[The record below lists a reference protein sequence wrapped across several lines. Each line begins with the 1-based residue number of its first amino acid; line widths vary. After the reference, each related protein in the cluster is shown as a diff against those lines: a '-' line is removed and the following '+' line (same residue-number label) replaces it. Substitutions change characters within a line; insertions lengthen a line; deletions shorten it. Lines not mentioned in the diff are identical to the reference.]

1 MSVTFHIVALG
12 PPGAG
17 KTIYLAAIHHMLSGQ
32 AEVFGGNISAT
43 VVDSVGRAFLRRVY
57 AQAADPEAT
66 WPEGTRSGEP
76 MREFTFKFAVTWTQR
91 GLLGGSKLHSY
102 EVLKISYVDY
112 AGEWIPDADQISP
125 GLMESFNQRVA
136 GAHALLGVIDGV
148 KLLQFLDGHPSGDRF
163 LSDHVGP
170 VVDFMQGVKIPI
182 HFVVTKW
189 DLFDGRYTLAEVCDR
204 LLDTRRTGLRKLVAS
219 RTSQGRL
226 GRGQGTVRLI
236 PVSSLGKI
244 ATLDERWRVHK
255 MPGAEAS
262 PFNVEIPLAAVVY
275 DVCDLAIRELAER
288 ARAEAAPA
296 GPPNPASPEVQIGPG
311 GVNVSLTQVVANILA
326 QGGEVIKTLGVPAL
340 YIGRSLRRTV
350 RKVRAKG
357 ITGVT
362 SQEAALFYVMQ
373 QMGQRLRQFEE
384 SEPSALLTAKDRQR

>member
-1 MSVTFHIVALG
+1 VPVTYHIVALG

-17 KTIYLAAIHHMLSGQ
+17 KTIYLAAIHHMLSGH

-43 VVDSVGRAFLRRVY
+43 VVDSSGRAFLKRVY
-57 AQAADPEAT
+57 DQAADPEAL
-66 WPEGTRSGEP
+66 WPEGTRSGEA
-76 MREFTFKFAVTWTQR
+76 MREFTFRFSVSWTQR
-91 GLLGGSKLHSY
+91 GLRGRTKLHSY
-102 EVLKISYVDY
+102 EVLRISYVDY
-112 AGEWIPDADQISP
+112 AGEWIPDADQVSQA
-125 GLMESFNQRVA
+125 LMDSFNQRVA
-136 GAHALLGVIDGV
+136 DAHAMLGVIDGV
-148 KLLQFLDGHPSGDRF
+148 KLLQFLDGHPTGDRF
-163 LSDHVGP
+163 LHDHLGP

-204 LLDTRRTGLRKLVAS
+204 LLDTRRTGLRHLVAS
-219 RTSQGRL
+219 RTSYGRL

-236 PVSSLGKI
+236 PVSSLGKV
-244 ATLDERWRVHK
+244 ATLDEHWQVHK

-262 PFNVEIPLAAVVY
+262 PINVEIPLAAVVH
-275 DVCDLAIRELAER
+275 DVLELKRRELDAQ
-288 ARAEAAPA
+288 AVAP
-296 GPPNPASPEVQIGPG
+296 GRPSDPASPEVQISPS
-311 GVNVSLTQVVANILA
+311 GVNISVTQVVANILA
-326 QGGEVIKTLGVPAL
+326 QGGKVAKTLGRPAVH
-340 YIGRSLRRTV
+340 IGRSMRSSV

-384 SEPSALLTAKDRQR
+384 SEPSALLTAKDGQR